1 MSNQLFLTKPTIE
14 LKMEYLS
21 FYNEWVASGENM
33 IPWVIEKDPS
43 NFKGFVK
50 YLIDNEN
57 GVNLPKGWVSDSTY
71 WLLNEERRLIG
82 AVNIR
87 HQLTDLLLKR
97 GGHIGYGIRPSDR
110 RKGYATKLLA
120 LSIDKAKE
128 LGIRK
133 ILVVCDKDNIG
144 SLKTIIKN
152 NGFPDTDFIEG
163 DGNIIKRF
171 WIE

>member
-1 MSNQLFLTKPTIE
+1 MSNQLYLTKPTVD

-87 HQLTDLLLKR
+87 HHLTDLLLKR